1 MDSKNL
7 LEKLREALIKRGH
20 YSEKQP
26 SGAVFYAIIW
36 V

>member
-1 MDSKNL
+1 MDSKTFWKSL
-7 LEKLREALIKRGH
+7 EALIKRGH
-20 YSEKQP
+20 YSEKQS